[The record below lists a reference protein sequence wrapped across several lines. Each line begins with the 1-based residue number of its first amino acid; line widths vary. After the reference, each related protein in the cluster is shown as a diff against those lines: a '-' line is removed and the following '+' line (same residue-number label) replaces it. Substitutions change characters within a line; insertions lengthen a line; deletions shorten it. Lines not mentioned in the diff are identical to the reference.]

1 MSQLAVA
8 AVLVE
13 VVLVNLVVLVVV
25 EVALVIMLAVP
36 LTKDMLAVDQE
47 VHH

>member
-1 MSQLAVA
+1 LSQLVVA

-13 VVLVNLVVLVVV
+13 MVLVQQVVLVVV
-25 EVALVIMLAVP
+25 EVALATMVMVL
-36 LTKDMLAVDQE
+36 LTKDILAVDQE